1 MQGCT
6 DLSPTRNLVSF
17 QLHPRPRD
25 RTPRIV
31 SRVDSNA
38 RATPGTQS
46 PCLSE
51 AAALGASTPPSTSL
65 RTLDSV
71 RPTITP
77 LVVSRQLSLLVHG
90 QLSLADTS
98 TMRAKAARAEASR
111 GNLSNSSVA
120 SGFGSNTGNAFG
132 SGSNTN
138 SMFGG
143 NATSTLGSGGT

>member
-1 MQGCT
+1 MSRDILLREFPSLIICPFLTWPRQRFSLARFLAAL
-6 DLSPTRNLVSF
+6 LSCAGVHRPLTHSQPRFLP
-17 QLHPRPRD
+17 LHPRPRD

-98 TMRAKAARAEASR
+98 TMRAKAARAE
-111 GNLSNSSVA
+111 
-120 SGFGSNTGNAFG
+120 GFSWKPV
-132 SGSNTN
+132 
-138 SMFGG
+138 
-143 NATSTLGSGGT
+143 